1 VIPYRVLK
9 DAASKWGSRA
19 ALVSE
24 RRGEVSFEALL
35 ERAGQLAG
43 ALAAEGL
50 GKGDVLAVLT
60 PNCIEF
66 AELYLAAGAVGA
78 IFQPLDMRFRGEE
91 LKNSVAHTGVKAI
104 ALHVANLETAGE
116 AVADVPVK
124 ILVGGESE
132 GWRAYEELLGSGKA
146 PEAVAEVD
154 EETDNAVFLFTS
166 GSTGMIKCVP
176 ITWGQL
182 DFFPEDLADTLN
194 VTVDD
199 RWVTLLPMSH
209 ISGPIL
215 VNLCIAKGCS
225 CFVTNNFA
233 PPAMVANLAKF
244 GVTGGHTVPAFARM
258 ILMGG
263 PQKHD
268 LAKLRVFA
276 LMGTSVPA
284 QLLVALEKAIPS
296 VKAIQGYGLTETSPM
311 LTLQPAESHEEKRG
325 SIGVAMPNVEMR
337 LVDDDGN
344 DVAAGETGELI
355 VRGPKVF
362 KGYYGNEEITARV
375 IRDGWFHTGDVAR
388 MDSDGFY
395 FHLGRK
401 DDVII
406 TGGLKVYPAEVE
418 SALLRHPAVADT
430 FSFGVPD
437 EKRGSAVAAEIVA
450 KPGQEIDASEVR
462 KFLLEHLAEYKVP
475 TRIETVEEI
484 PRTPTG
490 KPIRQAGR

>member
-1 VIPYRVLK
+1 MIPYRVLEE
-9 DAASKWGSRA
+9 AASKWGSQA

-24 RRGEVSFEALL
+24 RGGEVSFEALL
-35 ERAGQLAG
+35 ERVKPLAG

-66 AELYLAAGAVGA
+66 AELYLAAGALGA
-78 IFQPLDMRFRGEE
+78 IFQPLDVRFRGEE
-91 LKNSVAHTGVKAI
+91 LKNAVAHTGVKAI
-104 ALHVANLETAGE
+104 ALHVANLEVAAE

-132 GWRAYEELLGSGKA
+132 GWRAYEELIKSGKA
-146 PEAVAEVD
+146 PESVVEVD
-154 EETDNAVFLFTS
+154 EEADNAVFLFTS

-176 ITWGQL
+176 ITWRQL
-182 DFFPEDLADTLN
+182 DYFPDDLVDTLK
-194 VTVDD
+194 VTADD

-209 ISGPIL
+209 ISGPIII
-215 VNLCIAKGCS
+215 NLCVAKGCS

-258 ILMGG
+258 ILKGG

-268 LAKLRVFA
+268 LSKLRVFA

-284 QLLVALEKAIPS
+284 DLLVALEKAIPS
-296 VKAIQGYGLTETSPM
+296 VKAIQGYGLTETSPL
-311 LTLQPAESHEEKRG
+311 LTLQTAESHAEKRG

-337 LVDDDGN
+337 LVDDDGK
-344 DVAAGETGELI
+344 DVPAGEAGELI
-355 VRGPKVF
+355 VRGPKIF
-362 KGYYGNEEITARV
+362 KGYYGSPEITERV
-375 IRDGWFHTGDVAR
+375 IREGWFYTGDMAR
-388 MDSDGFY
+388 MDSDGYY

-406 TGGLKVYPAEVE
+406 VGGSKVYPAEVE
-418 SALLRHPAVADT
+418 SALLKHPAVADT
-430 FSFGVPD
+430 VSFGVPD
-437 EKRGSAVAAEIVA
+437 EKRGSAVAVEVVV
-450 KPGQEIDASEVR
+450 KPGQDIDAAEVR

-475 TRIETVEEI
+475 TRIETVGEI